1 MGLLDALARRLRAP
15 ARPAV
20 LPADEWAPYDFTC
33 NVCGRESRGVPR
45 VQVQNRE
52 FQSCRHCASS
62 LRMRSIVHA
71 LALALFGRSIP
82 LPDFPADKRIAGL
95 GMSDWEGY
103 AVALAAK
110 FSYVNT
116 FYHREPR
123 LDITAIPE
131 SMAGKHRFLISSD
144 VFEHIP
150 PEGLEAAFANSR
162 RLLSDDG
169 IFVFTVPFAKEG
181 ATREHFPRLH
191 DFAIEERDGRRVLVN
206 ITASGE
212 RETFEDL
219 VFHGGDG
226 MTLEMRV
233 FGEQD
238 LRRRLAAAGYSK
250 VQVGVPDELR
260 FGIAWPIDHSL
271 PIVARP

>member
-1 MGLLDALARRLRAP
+1 MGLLEALGRRLRRRSP
-15 ARPAV
+15 A
-20 LPADEWAPYDFTC
+20 LPAGEWEPWDFTC
-33 NVCGRESRGVPR
+33 NVCGEMSRGVPR

-52 FQSCRHCASS
+52 FQSCRHCMAS

-71 LALALFGRSIP
+71 LSLALFGRSIP
-82 LPDFPADKRIAGL
+82 LPRFPADKRIRGI
-95 GMSDWEGY
+95 GMSDWDGY
-103 AVALAAK
+103 ARTLAEK
-110 FSYVNT
+110 FSYTNT
-116 FYHREPR
+116 YYHQEPH

-131 SMAGKHRFLISSD
+131 SMAGSCRFLISTD

-150 PEGLEAAFANSR
+150 PEGLAAAFANSR
-162 RLLSDDG
+162 RLLAADG
-169 IFVFTVPFAKEG
+169 VFIFTVPFAKEG
-181 ATREHFPRLH
+181 ETREHFPRLH
-191 DFAIEERDGRRVLVN
+191 DFAIEERDGRRVLLN
-206 ITASGE
+206 TTASGE

-233 FGEQD
+233 FGEED
-238 LRRRLAAAGYSK
+238 LRRRLAGAGYSK

>member
-1 MGLLDALARRLRAP
+1 MGLLEALGLRPRPAP
-15 ARPAV
+15 AA
-20 LPADEWAPYDFTC
+20 LPAGEWDPYDFTC
-33 NVCGRESRGVPR
+33 NVCGHESRGVPR

-52 FQSCRHCASS
+52 FQSCRHCMAS

-71 LALALFGRSIP
+71 LSLALFGRSIP
-82 LPDFPADKRIAGL
+82 LPAFPVDKRVAGL

-103 AVALAAK
+103 ARGLAEK
-110 FSYVNT
+110 LDYTNT
-116 FYHREPR
+116 FYHQEPR
-123 LDITAIPE
+123 LDITAIPD
-131 SMAGKHRFLISSD
+131 SMAGRYRFLISSD

-162 RLLSDDG
+162 RLLTKDG
-169 IFVFTVPFAKEG
+169 VFVFTVPFAKEG

-191 DFAIEERDGRRVLVN
+191 DFAIEEREGRRVLVN
-206 ITASGE
+206 TTASGE
-212 RETFEDL
+212 RETFEEL

-250 VQVGVPDELR
+250 VHVGVPDELR

>member
-1 MGLLDALARRLRAP
+1 MGLLEALGLRARRLP
-15 ARPAV
+15 AA
-20 LPADEWAPYDFTC
+20 LPAGEWEPWSFTC
-33 NVCGRESRGVPR
+33 NVCGRESHGVPR

-52 FQSCRHCASS
+52 FQSCLHCRSS

-71 LALALFGRSIP
+71 LSLALHGRSIP
-82 LPDFPADKRIAGL
+82 LPEFRADKRIGGL

-103 AVALAAK
+103 ARGLGEK

-116 FYHREPR
+116 FYHQEPR

-131 SMAGKHRFLISSD
+131 SMAGRYRFLISSD

-162 RLLSDDG
+162 RLLREDG
-169 IFVFTVPFAKEG
+169 VFLFTVPFAKEG
-181 ATREHFPRLH
+181 GTREHFPRLH
-191 DFAIEERDGRRVLVN
+191 DFAIEERDGRRILVN
-206 ITASGE
+206 TTAAGE

-233 FGEQD
+233 FAEED
-238 LRRRLAAAGYSK
+238 LRRRLASAGYSK
-250 VQVGVPDELR
+250 VQIGVPDELR
-260 FGIAWPIDHSL
+260 YGIAWPIDHSL

>member
-1 MGLLDALARRLRAP
+1 MGLLETLGLRARRVP
-15 ARPAV
+15 AA
-20 LPADEWAPYDFTC
+20 LPAGEWDPWRFTC
-33 NVCGRESRGVPR
+33 NVCGRDTDGVPR

-52 FQSCRHCASS
+52 FQSCGHCRSS

-71 LALALFGRSIP
+71 LSLALYGRSVP
-82 LPDFPADKRIAGL
+82 LREFRADKRIAGL

-103 AVALAAK
+103 ARGLAEK
-110 FSYVNT
+110 FSYTNT
-116 FYHREPR
+116 YYHQEPR

-131 SMAGKHRFLISSD
+131 SMVERHRFLISSD

-162 RLLSDDG
+162 RLLRG
-169 IFVFTVPFAKEG
+169 NGVFIFTVPFAKEG
-181 ATREHFPRLH
+181 GTREHFPRLH
-191 DFAIEERDGRRVLVN
+191 DWRIEERGGRRVLSN
-206 ITASGE
+206 TTACGE

-233 FGEQD
+233 FGEED

-250 VQVGVPDELR
+250 VEIGVPDELR
-260 FGIAWPIDHSL
+260 YGIAWPIDHSL